1 MNYGKKSVSKKR
13 NSLISRTA
21 MMGKRAHVSLIR
33 VLFVVLITICVVI
46 GCTGIGAFRG
56 IIDNAPDVND
66 IDISPLGYAT
76 FLYDGDGNQLRK
88 LTAPSSNRLPVSIDQ
103 IPVDLQ
109 HAVVAIEDERF
120 YEHNGIDVRGI
131 LRAFVKNLSSGDL
144 SEGASTITQ
153 QLLKNNVFTNWTQ
166 ESTWLE
172 RFTRKIQEQYLAVEI
187 EKKINDKNVILEN
200 YLNTINLGA
209 GTYGVQAAARKYFDK
224 DVWDLNLSECTTLAG
239 ITQNPTQ
246 YNPIE
251 HPEAN
256 AKRRKEVL
264 DHMIDQGYI
273 TQEQYNQ
280 VINDDIYSEIQAAQV
295 LNEETDNTVYS
306 YFEDELIDQV
316 INDLMNIKGY
326 TRTQAQNLVYSGGLS
341 IYTTQDA
348 SIQKILDEEYADPA
362 NYPDYVQY
370 ALDYALTVQNPDGEE
385 VNYSK
390 EMLRL
395 YFQNEDPEFDLL
407 FDSQEEGQS
416 YVDRYKEHVLADGST
431 VVSERVSFAPQ
442 PQSSMSIIDQ
452 HTGYVKAIIGGRGE
466 KTASLTLN
474 RATDTTRQPGSTF
487 KILSTYAPALNEKG
501 MTLATTFEDEPYNY
515 PDGSPVNNASKS
527 YGGTTTIRR
536 AIQNSINVVAVKC
549 LEEVTPEL
557 GLQYLD
563 NFGFTT
569 LAHGTEADKDADG
582 TIWTDANLPMALGG
596 LTHGVTNVELCA
608 AYAAIANNGNY
619 IEPIYYTKILDHNG
633 NVLIEKNSAGRSV
646 IKESTAWLLTSAM
659 EDVVNQGT
667 GTACQL
673 DDMTVAGKTGTT
685 DAYNDLWFVGYT
697 PYYTCA
703 VWSGFDN
710 NEKLPEDARDF
721 HKNLWKK
728 VMTRIHEGLPDKE
741 FDMPASVE
749 KISICE
755 ETGLLPRAG
764 CPVITEYFDI
774 GDVPTDYCDQHF
786 YESDDTG
793 EEDTT
798 DEETN
803 VSPTPDPD
811 NNSNNNGGNTGG
823 DNTGGDNTGGDNT
836 GGDNTGGDNTG
847 GDNTGGDNTGGDNTG
862 GDNTGGDNAGG
873 GDNTGGDDGGGD
885 TGGGDDG
892 GNTEE

>member
-209 GTYGVQAAARKYFDK
+209 GTYGVQAAARKYFNK
-224 DVWDLNLSECTTLAG
+224 DVWDLNLSECATLAG

-264 DHMIDQGYI
+264 DHMIDQNYI
-273 TQEQYNQ
+273 TQEQYDQ
-280 VINDDIYSEIQAAQV
+280 VINADVYSEIQAAQV

-348 SIQKILDEEYADPA
+348 SIQKILDEEYADPS

-431 VVSERVSFAPQ
+431 VVSERISFAPQ

-582 TIWTDANLPMALGG
+582 TVWTDANLPMALGG

-673 DDMTVAGKTGTT
+673 DNMTVAGKTGTT

-728 VMTRIHEGLPDKE
+728 VMTRIHEGLPDKD

-786 YESDDTG
+786 YESDDTM
-793 EEDTT
+793 EEYTT
-798 DEETN
+798 DEETFN
-803 VSPTPDPD
+803 VSPTPDP
-811 NNSNNNGGNTGG
+811 NNPNADNNNGDNTGG

-862 GDNTGGDNAGG
+862 GDNTGGDN
-873 GDNTGGDDGGGD
+873 TGGDTGGGD

-892 GNTEE
+892 GSTEE